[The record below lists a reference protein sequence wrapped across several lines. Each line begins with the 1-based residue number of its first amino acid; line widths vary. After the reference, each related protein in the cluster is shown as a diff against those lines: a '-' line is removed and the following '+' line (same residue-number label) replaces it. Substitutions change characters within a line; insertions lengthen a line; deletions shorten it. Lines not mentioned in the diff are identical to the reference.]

1 MVTPLSAFFQELG
14 AVTFF
19 GKTTRSDEGDGRC
32 VVGLNV
38 RLKPVQLEL
47 LERMVDGLHD
57 GLFHEALLQLAFKGV
72 VKQIA
77 VLKIA
82 VENIAQFNHAHHG
95 LGVLSTH
102 QKGLVVFGI
111 HFFHIV

>member
-1 MVTPLSAFFQELG
+1 MVTPLAALFQEFGAVAFFR
-14 AVTFF
+14 
-19 GKTTRSDEGDGRC
+19 KTTRSDEGNGRC

-38 RLKPVQLEL
+38 GFKAVQFEL
-47 LERMVDGLHD
+47 FESMVDGLHD
-57 GLFHEALLQLAFKGV
+57 SLFHEALLQLAFKGV

-95 LGVLSTH
+95 LGVLSTY
-102 QKGLVVFGI
+102 QKGLVVLGV
-111 HFFHIV
+111 HFFYIV